1 MAALAPSRPLG
12 GLSINTPPRHKPRKL
27 KELALT
33 EVHYGVVR
41 QDGAWTI
48 IGENLRFGAYKTKAG
63 AERAARRLAH
73 KSSGLPV
80 QLHVQDELGEL
91 QPPDRLT

>member
-1 MAALAPSRPLG
+1 M
-12 GLSINTPPRHKPRKL
+12 
-27 KELALT
+27 T
-33 EVHYGVVR
+33 EVHYGVVQ

-80 QLHVQDELGEL
+80 QLHVQDESGEL